1 MLLLVGENRGLSC
14 ASAAHSGTAGCVVF
28 RQEADCDKGVADW
41 GGDVSDMSSRLW
53 SDEPTHLDLLS
64 FDAVA
69 KTVVQAVLDDALD
82 PVTVGVSSNCQDLWT
97 AARRLSR

>member
-1 MLLLVGENRGLSC
+1 M
-14 ASAAHSGTAGCVVF
+14 SA
-28 RQEADCDKGVADW
+28 Q
-41 GGDVSDMSSRLW
+41 LW

-82 PVTVGVSSNCQDLWT
+82 PVTVGVSGAWGSGKTTVLRLIEDELAPQAPEAD
-97 AARRLSR
+97 AAVLVISCTRPGRW